1 VNADG
6 SADARLRIRAFAL
19 RFSQEESMEQETLD
33 FSPLYEVLGPYKSQ
47 QGALIPAL
55 QKAQEIYGW
64 LPKEVLEVIAREMRV
79 PLSRI
84 YGVVTF
90 YAQFYLQRRGRHVC
104 RQCDGTACHVR
115 GSARIIDVAQDHLGI
130 KAGET
135 TPDYRMT
142 YEVVYCLGSCGL
154 APVAMVDDK
163 VVGHLVPE
171 SMVKILDGLD

>member
-1 VNADG
+1 
-6 SADARLRIRAFAL
+6 
-19 RFSQEESMEQETLD
+19 MEQETVDLTLLD
-33 FSPLYEVLGPYKSQ
+33 GVLAQHKTQ
-47 QGALIPAL
+47 RGAVIPVL

-64 LPKEVLEVIAREMRV
+64 LPREVLERISREMRV

-90 YAQFYLQRRGRHVC
+90 YSQFYLTRRGRHIC
-104 RQCDGTACHVR
+104 RQCDGTACHVK
-115 GSARIIDVAQDHLGI
+115 GAARIVNAVESHLGI

-135 TPDYRMT
+135 MPDYRIT

-154 APVAMVDDK
+154 APVAMVDDR

-171 SMVKILDGLD
+171 TMLKILDSLE

>member
-1 VNADG
+1 M
-6 SADARLRIRAFAL
+6 
-19 RFSQEESMEQETLD
+19 EEETPDLAPLHGVLEQYRE
-33 FSPLYEVLGPYKSQ
+33 Q
-47 QGALIPAL
+47 RGAVIPVL

-64 LPKEVLEVIAREMRV
+64 LPKEVLETVSREMRV
-79 PLSRI
+79 PLSKI

-90 YAQFYLQRRGRHVC
+90 YSQFYLTRRGRHVV
-104 RQCDGTACHVR
+104 RQCDGTACHVK
-115 GSARIIDVAQDHLGI
+115 GAARIIDVMQNHLEI

-135 TPDYRMT
+135 TPDYRIT

-171 SMVKILDGLD
+171 TMTKTVDDLE

>member
-1 VNADG
+1 
-6 SADARLRIRAFAL
+6 
-19 RFSQEESMEQETLD
+19 MEQETLD
-33 FSPLYEVLGPYKSQ
+33 LAPLYEVLEQYKTER
-47 QGALIPAL
+47 GAVIPVL

-90 YAQFYLQRRGRHVC
+90 YAQFYLTRRGRHIC

-115 GSARIIDVAQDHLGI
+115 GAARIIDTAQAHLGI

-135 TPDYRMT
+135 TPDYRLT

-154 APVAMVDDK
+154 APVAMIDDQ

-171 SMVKILDGLD
+171 TVVGILDALA